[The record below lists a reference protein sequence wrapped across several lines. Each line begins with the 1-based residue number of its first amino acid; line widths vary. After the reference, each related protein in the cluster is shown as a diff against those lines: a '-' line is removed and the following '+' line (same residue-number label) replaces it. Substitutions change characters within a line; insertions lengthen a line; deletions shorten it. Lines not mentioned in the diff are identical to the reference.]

1 MAAGPWNV
9 EPFNFASGSRHHNA
23 LQRIAS

>member
-9 EPFNFASGSRHHNA
+9 EPSGFPFGSRHHYA
-23 LQRIAS
+23 LQRIA